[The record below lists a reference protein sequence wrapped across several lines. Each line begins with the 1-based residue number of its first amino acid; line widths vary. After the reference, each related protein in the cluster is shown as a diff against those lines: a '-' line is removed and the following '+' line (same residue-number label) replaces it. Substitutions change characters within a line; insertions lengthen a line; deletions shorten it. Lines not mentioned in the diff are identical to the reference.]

1 MGRRLQL
8 GTIAVGAALMLLC
21 LGDRACGQR
30 NRAGGRKA
38 QITTRPIPTQ
48 AEHADYEQEDAAPE
62 GELRQASGD
71 SPVENELRPVAEK
84 KPAKGAKPTRAAGSL
99 PNDHG
104 QVWREY
110 DLTPYVSRVADN
122 PRPEQAVVD
131 WILRETGYESWH
143 TEPLAILSASPETL
157 RVYHTPAMQATV
169 AEIVERFV
177 NEEEA
182 THVVSLRV
190 VSLGAAHWRAQM
202 PARLSPVEVQ
212 SPGLQAWLMAKEE
225 AGILL
230 AELSKRKDFKEYG
243 SPQQLVLNGQPTVI
257 STVRTRNYTQHLLP
271 GIAGVSVYE
280 PRSSE
285 IEEGIAVELTPLVSS
300 DGESIDAVLRCNIDQ
315 LERVIP
321 ISLESNLPTVG
332 RERTKVEVP
341 QRSQLRVKET
351 FRWNTPEVLVVS
363 LGMAPAP
370 DLAEASLLEKAIPLS
385 LPTTAPRAE
394 VLLILESRGRRAV
407 GDAQD
412 SAKSAPTAPHG
423 RY

>member
-1 MGRRLQL
+1 
-8 GTIAVGAALMLLC
+8 MLLC
-21 LGDRACGQR
+21 LGERAGGQR
-30 NRAGGRKA
+30 NRAVGRRT
-38 QITTRPIPTQ
+38 QITTRPIP
-48 AEHADYEQEDAAPE
+48 AEADQADYEQADDAPE

-71 SPVENELRPVAEK
+71 LPAENELRPVAEK
-84 KPAKGAKPTRAAGSL
+84 KPAKGVKPTRGAGSL

-131 WILRETGYESWH
+131 WILRETGYETWH
-143 TEPLAILSASPETL
+143 AEPLAILSASPDTL
-157 RVYHTPAMQATV
+157 RVYHTPAMQASV
-169 AEIVERFV
+169 AEIVDRFV

-182 THVVSLRV
+182 NHAVSLRV
-190 VSLGAAHWRAQM
+190 VSLGSAQWRTRM
-202 PARLSPVEVQ
+202 PARLTPVEVQ
-212 SPGLQAWLMAKEE
+212 TPGLQAWLMAREE
-225 AGILL
+225 ASIFV
-230 AELSKRKDFKEYG
+230 AELTRRKDFREYG
-243 SPQQLVLNGQPTVI
+243 TPQQLVLNGQPTVI

-271 GIAGVSVYE
+271 GVAGVSVYE

-285 IEEGIAVELTPLVSS
+285 IEEGIAVELTPLASR
-300 DGESIDAVLRCNIDQ
+300 DGESMDAVLRCNIDQ

-321 ISLESNLPTVG
+321 IALESNLPTVG

-351 FRWNTPEVLVVS
+351 FRWNTNEVLVVS
-363 LGMAPAP
+363 LGMAPTP
-370 DLAEASLLEKAIPLS
+370 ELAEASLLEKAIPLS

-394 VLLILESRGRRAV
+394 VLLILESRGRQTVRSEAE
-407 GDAQD
+407 GAT
-412 SAKSAPTAPHG
+412 APTARSPHG